1 MRKLLSIILA
11 ITMIAS
17 FIPAV
22 SAAGETVNNVRIV
35 YNLSGDME
43 KLGLNYQQSGLMQ
56 NDASITGYDLPTITY
71 EATDGFYAWKNS
83 SYSRPTKNFLWY
95 YGTNPT
101 GNCSIGLRQNT
112 GVTFEV
118 DIPVAGSYKM
128 KVKYG
133 IDDVVGLMNVYA
145 SQGAYVDTFKITDE
159 MYFGSYTCQS
169 GNKNYTVLEEGM
181 VKKTAADGY
190 TLTDEEAVLNVT
202 VPGKYVI
209 VFRTHANDYRSTI
222 GGFELISGT
231 GADAIIMNGKI
242 SSQAT
247 LQPGERAQITASGN
261 NSITREALTG
271 WTYSTTDTDIVDVD
285 ATTGVVTAKK
295 QGKATITATAN
306 GVVNAIT
313 TTVNVTQPGV
323 TVKYDISKDFYDNG
337 ITNGNKT
344 INTNVVTAD
353 KTNGFYT
360 CLTDSVADGNWK
372 VSGGNSAANTNYAL
386 RATQKLV
393 FEIEVP
399 VAGKYAM
406 DVNHGIHTGGASAH
420 VLMRAADEAESANV
434 LIGGYDC
441 NDATTT
447 SFWTKTKVSTV
458 KTVSDSD
465 AAVFTDKNAE
475 FDFKA
480 PGKYIITFLFPLNKT
495 GIQTN
500 SSNGARYRISVGTFS
515 LISGDGSQVAIMGG
529 KIAGDSVIREGASAT
544 LTASG
549 YNSVTREALTGW
561 TYSTT
566 DTDVVEVNATTGVV
580 TAKAPGT
587 ATITAKVNGAV
598 NSVSTTVTVPN
609 ENAYTIKYD
618 VSGIIDKFGMKAQ
631 SEGVSSLHFSQL
643 DYAHTNGMF
652 AYAAS
657 SVNINGVNSAI
668 SYAGKRLINM
678 DGTVGRFI
686 KMKINVPVS
695 GKYTMD
701 IDHCYGHR
709 GGSVSVS
716 VGKEIDNLTEI
727 GTYSTHS
734 LSGASNGY
742 FSPSY
747 TTTSTVVDASGTA
760 AVFELEK
767 GEYYIEFKNKAAGSG
782 NADGANK
789 QARGSIGTFKLISGN
804 DTANAVKYIGGALS
818 VTQADSVSGTNLPV
832 SEMIPG
838 TSATVTAF
846 GLNSDMSVATGAT
859 VSEVTS
865 SDDSILEVNGNTVT
879 AVGYGTATLSATVS
893 YNGASEVA
901 TVEITSVPKETVELL
916 NVVVTSDVPN
926 AVTTNLSGLAYGGIK
941 TYATGSLL
949 KATAAEEIDGYIF
962 RGWKRGSAD
971 NGVWLSTNPNLE
983 LTLAANTYLTA
994 VYDVDVEEEEEVTVE
1009 FYNENGQYLKSA
1021 DATGK
1026 TFDEIKPEDP
1036 TRPGY
1041 DFAFWATEKDTP
1053 ILGTDTFKKLTRAV
1067 AQFTEREA
1075 TFTVTGPDGFV
1086 KNDCKFNEEIEF
1098 TADGEVMWYVDGESV
1113 AYGDS
1118 YTYYVWSDADITYDA
1133 AAIRPNSPIVSI
1145 DKDTRDGSYMIHF
1158 AGNGYSIVEAGIV
1171 FGTNAKIESCF
1182 NRAASK
1188 KSGYVSGQFSAS
1200 CDGKD
1205 ARGYVIYR
1213 DDTIYRVVYTD

>member
-133 IDDVVGLMNVYA
+133 IDDTVGLMNVYA

-323 TVKYDISKDFYDNG
+323 TVKYGFGDAMTALGINDKVTPFSYINYDY
-337 ITNGNKT
+337 TNNFFTVVKT
-344 INTNVVTAD
+344 PAATAGTNFNSYATHLEMRNTY
-353 KTNGFYT
+353 F
-360 CLTDSVADGNWK
+360 VA
-372 VSGGNSAANTNYAL
+372 
-386 RATQKLV
+386 
-393 FEIEVP
+393 FEIDVP
-399 VAGKYAM
+399 VAGTYTM
-406 DVNHGIHTGGASAH
+406 NVDHGYRVNGAGVKVAVKEGAYNAASYKADQQPYSGTYSCNYGTG
-420 VLMRAADEAESANV
+420 
-434 LIGGYDC
+434 YFTT
-441 NDATTT
+441 ATRN
-447 SFWTKTKVSTV
+447 SVV
-458 KTVSDSD
+458 MNG
-465 AAVFTDKNAE
+465 DKAAE
-475 FDFKA
+475 FTLSA
-480 PGKYIITFLFPLNKT
+480 GKHVVTFMADGVWGDYT
-495 GIQTN
+495 YG
-500 SSNGARYRISVGTFS
+500 SVGNFT
-515 LISGDGSQVAIMGG
+515 LVSGDGSQTAIMGG
-529 KIAGDSVIREGASAT
+529 KITGETVIREGASAT

-657 SVNINGVNSAI
+657 SVNINGINSAI

-678 DGTVGRFI
+678 DGTVGRFV

-709 GGSVSVS
+709 GGLVSVS

-1009 FYNENGQYLKSA
+1009 FYNEIGQYLKSA